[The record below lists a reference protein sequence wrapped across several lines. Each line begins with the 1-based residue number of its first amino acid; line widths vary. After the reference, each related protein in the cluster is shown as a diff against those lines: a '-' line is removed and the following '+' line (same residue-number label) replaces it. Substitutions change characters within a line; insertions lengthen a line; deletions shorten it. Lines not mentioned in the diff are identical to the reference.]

1 MDRFVSEKIINQF
14 MYTLICIN
22 HQLKIKN
29 RLKVLDLKI
38 KLYNT
43 ESDSNEIKKSL
54 EELIQDI
61 GRIDE

>member
-29 RLKVLDLKI
+29 RLKILDLKI

-43 ESDSNEIKKSL
+43 ESDLNEIKKSL
-54 EELIQDI
+54 EELNRDV